1 MLRRAPPRSDAS
13 SSKLNAL
20 LIPPEAIA
28 ERAALN
34 AAITTLDSE
43 DSLPRDET
51 PNFHAMAEAISQ
63 LDEPYKDSSPNNPP
77 QQFPSFQSRRHS
89 AEPFDSFII
98 APESGRGKLQLPPLV
113 KQLNGGS
120 DKASNLAVV
129 NKNNSKYLVPLSELV
144 GTAQPSNTSNSILKR
159 LSSRVQP
166 SSLETRWDERIAEQF
181 KVTEYSPARSPRYS
195 SQSNS
200 QKKLEVVQ
208 QPRKPLLKIHK
219 IGKRSQSVVKERE
232 RDRSPNR
239 NTIVRRVERTLRR
252 ESTKDLLET
261 ESEASSMT
269 EQMLAGARLDD
280 AAAAAG

>member
-1 MLRRAPPRSDAS
+1 MFSTPLNLIVLWNCIHNYRHHGGML
-13 SSKLNAL
+13 
-20 LIPPEAIA
+20 
-28 ERAALN
+28 
-34 AAITTLDSE
+34 
-43 DSLPRDET
+43 
-51 PNFHAMAEAISQ
+51 
-63 LDEPYKDSSPNNPP
+63 
-77 QQFPSFQSRRHS
+77 
-89 AEPFDSFII
+89 
-98 APESGRGKLQLPPLV
+98 
-113 KQLNGGS
+113 KQG
-120 DKASNLAVV
+120 
-129 NKNNSKYLVPLSELV
+129 
-144 GTAQPSNTSNSILKR
+144 
-159 LSSRVQP
+159 
-166 SSLETRWDERIAEQF
+166 RIAEQF